1 MAATFDEPAAA
12 RLECLRTAMRGLEG
26 QIVSVRVVSDSKN
39 LVVVFRGTL
48 CPPSDDKHPALFWPV
63 DEEPSTADHAAREK
77 PGIYLHPDLLE
88 DVIVHTGEFVVEFG
102 RLPSLSTCAEHR
114 RDGDSEAGFQ
124 ACAGCRQAFHH
135 RLPSS
140 YLVSRT

>member
-1 MAATFDEPAAA
+1 MAATLDEPAAA

-48 CPPSDDKHPALFWPV
+48 CPPSDDKHPTLFWPV

-88 DVIVHTGEFVVEFG
+88 DVIVHTGEFVVEF
-102 RLPSLSTCAEHR
+102 
-114 RDGDSEAGFQ
+114 
-124 ACAGCRQAFHH
+124 RQAAVTVNVRRGIVETGILRRASRPAQVVA
-135 RLPSS
+135 RLSII
-140 YLVSRT
+140 VCQAHIW

>member
-1 MAATFDEPAAA
+1 MLNPTRSTETIQGGSGQMAATFDEPAAA
-12 RLECLRTAMRGLEG
+12 RLERLRTAMRGLEG

-77 PGIYLHPDLLE
+77 SGIYLHPDLLE
-88 DVIVHTGEFVVEFG
+88 DVIVHTGEFVVEF
-102 RLPSLSTCAEHR
+102 
-114 RDGDSEAGFQ
+114 
-124 ACAGCRQAFHH
+124 RQAAVTVNV
-135 RLPSS
+135 RRASS
-140 YLVSRT
+140 RRGF